1 MNLGI
6 YVKSL
11 TEEDTLRM
19 CIEQIEKGVEE
30 QRIDDASIFYDA
42 IGFSPLT
49 FPCGVFNSTDV
60 WNFSGKIVTFSLD
73 CLKTLNSIVNNFEVY
88 YCFGF
93 EKNDNVLRL
102 ISTCTDSRV
111 IAKTKEDEK
120 EYYRLTGKKAVGSL
134 EENTLINIL
143 GE

>member
-19 CIEQIEKGVEE
+19 CIEEIEKGVEE
-30 QRIDDASIFYDA
+30 YRIDDASVFYDA

-49 FPCGVFNSTDV
+49 FPCGVFNSTDI

-93 EKNDNVLRL
+93 EENDNVLRL
-102 ISTCTDSRV
+102 ISTCSNTMV

-120 EYYRLTGKKAVGSL
+120 EYYRLTGKKTVGSL
-134 EENTLINIL
+134 EGNTLINIL